1 MNNKLKIGLLIIA
14 TNKYLNFLND
24 LLASAAIHFCNDYDV
39 TFFVFTNKK
48 IEISSNVSHKIIQI
62 EHNPWPWMTLGRY
75 EIFNKNKEELSK
87 MDYLYYCDVDMRF
100 VNTVGGEIIGDRVA
114 TTHPGY
120 IGQRGT
126 PETNLNSLACIR
138 PDEKM
143 IYFAGGFNGGSSAE
157 FLKMSCILSKNIQTD
172 FENGIIAIW
181 HDESHMNR
189 YFIDNTPTVILP
201 SEYCCPETLNLPNK
215 KLLALIKNHSS
226 YRI

>member
-24 LLASAAIHFCNDYDV
+24 LLTSATIHFCNDYNV

-48 IEISSNVSHKIIQI
+48 IEISSNISHKIIQI
-62 EHNPWPWMTLGRY
+62 EHKPWPWMTLGRY
-75 EIFNKNKEELSK
+75 EIFNENKEELSK
-87 MDYLYYCDVDMRF
+87 MDYLYYCDVDMKF
-100 VNTVGGEIIGDRVA
+100 VDTVGSEIIGDRVA

-120 IGQRGT
+120 VGRRGT
-126 PETNLNSLACIR
+126 PETDLNSLAYIR
-138 PDEKM
+138 SDEDM

-201 SEYCCPETLNLPNK
+201 CEYCCPETLNLPNR
-215 KLLALIKNHSS
+215 KLLALIKNHAT